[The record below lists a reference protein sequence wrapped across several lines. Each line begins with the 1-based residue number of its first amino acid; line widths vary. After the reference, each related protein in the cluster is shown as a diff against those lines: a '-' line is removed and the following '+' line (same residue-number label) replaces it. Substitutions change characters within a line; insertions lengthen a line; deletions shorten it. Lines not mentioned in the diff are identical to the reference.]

1 MNLDNKTILEK
12 ANKAVSQGDHE
23 GFLAFCTEDTEWTF
37 VGDRILRGKEAVR
50 QYMAAEYLEP
60 PKFEVET
67 MIAEGDYVTA
77 SGKINGKDENG
88 KTIVYDYCDV
98 WRFEN
103 GKMAALQA
111 FVIKAFAD

>member
-1 MNLDNKTILEK
+1 MELSNKAVLEK
-12 ANKAVSQGDHE
+12 ANEAVAKGDNE
-23 GFLAFCTEDTEWTF
+23 GFLYYCTETTEWTF

-77 SGKINGKDENG
+77 IGKISGKDENG
-88 KTIVYDYCDV
+88 KTVTYEYCDV

-103 GKMAALQA
+103 GKMATLQA
-111 FVIKAFAD
+111 FVIKASAD